1 LVESHYKKNNRK
13 NTKKLATYRQFS
25 WRRVAPIWR
34 ESTETPLLLVRY
46 GYCYYEGFL
55 LIQLNTYLFVFC
67 IITITQFFVKHILG
81 RQVCV
86 HKKILLDTTL
96 DLFWKIPN
104 GKKKYYTGTT
114 HSLVKK
120 IWNNNGQ
127 KEKKNFNHRT
137 TILAYFILIKAL
149 SLPLKKALRFFPL
162 PSSKSK

>member
-13 NTKKLATYRQFS
+13 NTKNWLLTASSVGANLARIDRNTL
-25 WRRVAPIWR
+25 
-34 ESTETPLLLVRY
+34 TPCALWLLLLWRFFANTAQYIFV
-46 GYCYYEGFL
+46 CFLYY
-55 LIQLNTYLFVFC
+55 YY
-67 IITITQFFVKHILG
+67 ITQFFVKHILG

-86 HKKILLDTTL
+86 HKKKILLDTTL

-127 KEKKNFNHRT
+127 KKKKKKNHRT

-162 PSSKSK
+162 PSSNQNK